1 MSRQDALVSRCQDV
15 AAQARQALDWVTHPE
30 NAEQVGPEQ
39 KSLVQTLR
47 RAARRAERLGKSAET
62 KMSVSVFGPSQ
73 AGKSFLVSVLARPE
87 NGRLTADFHG
97 PGGQLDY
104 IREINPEGE
113 GESTGLVTRFTMT
126 KDPMPDGY
134 PIQLNLLTE
143 ADIARTI
150 ANSFYMDGDQSEPSP
165 DGPEIAAHLDQFK
178 ARAALAEIRGISF
191 EEVYEIRDYI
201 QSAFGRTAYAAAL
214 KSFWD
219 EAATIAPFLSIPDRG
234 AFFEILW
241 GGHRPLTDLYVR
253 MAEALARIDHAE
265 VVHTKLNALIPRETS
280 IIDVKAL
287 HGLFEGD
294 PADTLDIRMP
304 SGQVVDL
311 HRASVCALAAELV
324 FPMLDVPSPVF
335 AETDLLDFPGARNR
349 FEQPLAKTLAEP
361 ETTLSQLL
369 LRGKIA
375 YLFDRYVE
383 NQEITSMLLCVP
395 DSNMETL
402 DLPGLV
408 DNWIAMTHG
417 NQPEIRASVDCI
429 LFFVLTKFDKHLGE
443 SAAGGGEA
451 TRFER
456 RMQASLLEKFGRSKD
471 GWVENWA
478 PGQPFQ
484 NCYWLRNPNFFVE
497 GLIDYDDNQREKGIR
512 AEKQARVDELRAGCL
527 SAETVQRHFKDP
539 ARAWDAALALNDG
552 GVGYLTEDLTAV
564 CVPDSK
570 LRQLGAQ
577 IDKLAGDLEMALSPF
592 HVSDDVAARIADK
605 QEAAADI
612 TDCLE
617 LTLQSH
623 RFGAFLSALSVDQEV
638 IQDQISRVPSSIRI
652 SSAISTGADS
662 ARPATTAAPGGPLRP
677 GARPPRPGRPAPAS
691 SAADPGASTEAASE
705 AQRVR
710 TMTAEDFQANT
721 AIDLW
726 VERLNEFRGDTEAL
740 QAFQITETAANDL
753 VSELIHGL
761 RRNAIISDMKA
772 QLKAIDYGLTVDKQ
786 AAPAAIV
793 CGECINEFVFTL
805 GAHQMAPEERPAIQL
820 PDGGTRPAFAPRP
833 TSNDAFDLPV
843 VQRASA
849 EEAWTDWVY
858 MLDALCVGNAK
869 DTDAGEINI
878 EQNMA
883 IGAVISGLS
892 ERFLT

>member
-1 MSRQDALVSRCQDV
+1 MSRQDALIARCQSV
-15 AAQARQALDWVTHPE
+15 AQLSRQALDWVGNPQ
-30 NAEQVGPEQ
+30 NAETVGPAQ
-39 KSLVQTLR
+39 KSLSQNLR
-47 RAARRAERLGKSAET
+47 RAARRAERLGKSAQT

-126 KDPMPDGY
+126 KDAMPDGF

-150 ANSFYMDGDQSEPSP
+150 CNSFYMDGDQSEPSP
-165 DGPEIAAHLDQFK
+165 DSALLSQHLDTFRSK
-178 ARAALAEIRGISF
+178 AGSTEVPGTSF
-191 EEVYEIRDYI
+191 EEVFEIRDYV

-214 KSFWD
+214 KPFWD
-219 EAATIAPFLSIPDRG
+219 EAATIAPFLSVRDRA

-241 GGHRPLTDLYVR
+241 GWHTPLTELYIKL
-253 MAEALARIDHAE
+253 AAALAHIGHAE
-265 VVHTKLNALIPRETS
+265 IVHTQLNALIPRETS

-287 HGLFEGD
+287 HALFDENPTD
-294 PADTLDIRMP
+294 MLSIRVA
-304 SGQVVDL
+304 SGQIIEL
-311 HRASVCALAAELV
+311 PRASVCALAAELV
-324 FPMLDVPSPVF
+324 FPMLELPSQVF

-349 FEQPLAKTLAEP
+349 FEQPLSKTLAEP
-361 ETTLSQLL
+361 EKTLSQLL

-417 NQPEIRASVDCI
+417 NQPEIRANVDCI
-429 LFFVLTKFDKHLGE
+429 LFMVLTKFDKHLGE

-451 TRFER
+451 SRFER

-471 GWVENWA
+471 GWVDNWA
-478 PGQPFQ
+478 SNQPFQ

-497 GLIDYDDNQREKGIR
+497 GLIDYDDNQRELGIR
-512 AEKQARVDELRAGCL
+512 PEKVSRVTELKSGCL
-527 SAETVQRHFKDP
+527 AAASVQRHFKNP
-539 ARAWDAALALNDG
+539 EKAWDAALALNDG
-552 GVGYLTEDLTAV
+552 GVSYLTEELTAV

-570 LRQLGAQ
+570 IRQLGTQ
-577 IDKLAGDLEMALSPF
+577 IDKLSDDLVMALSPF
-592 HVSDDVAARIADK
+592 YVSDDVAQRIEDK
-605 QEAAADI
+605 QTAAAEI

-623 RFGAFLSALSVDQEV
+623 RFGSFLNTLSVDQET
-638 IQDQISRVPSSIRI
+638 IEDQISRVPSSIRI
-652 SSAISTGADS
+652 SSAIST
-662 ARPATTAAPGGPLRP
+662 TAVEPTVRSGLS
-677 GARPPRPGRPAPAS
+677 RPGRPGRPGAARAPEPVTEE
-691 SAADPGASTEAASE
+691 AAPDPG
-705 AQRVR
+705 RVR
-710 TMTAEDFQANT
+710 TMSPEDFQSNA
-721 AIDLW
+721 AVDIW
-726 VERLNEFRGDTEAL
+726 VDGLNEFRNDIETLNAYNLTES
-740 QAFQITETAANDL
+740 AASDL
-753 VSELIHGL
+753 VSELIHGI
-761 RRNAIISDMKA
+761 RRTSVLSEMKA

-793 CGECINEFVFTL
+793 CSECINNFVFSL
-805 GAHQMAPEERPAIQL
+805 GATGMDEADRPVIEL
-820 PDGGTRPAFAPRP
+820 PDGSKRPAFVPKP
-833 TSNDAFDLPV
+833 TSNSSFDLPLL
-843 VQRASA
+843 QRASA
-849 EEAWTDWVY
+849 EETWTDWVY
-858 MLDALCVGNAK
+858 MLDTLFVGNAK
-869 DTDAGEINI
+869 DTASGEIDI

-883 IGAVISGLS
+883 IGEVITDLS
-892 ERFLT
+892 DKFLT